1 MSHWKINRRYF
12 ISSTGSMFLLPLL
25 ESLVSPFARAAG
37 NPDPRRFIGLYM
49 SNGTYNRT
57 NDAVWYP
64 PTGPLNGDLG
74 LVLSPFAANKGDFS
88 ILKKIKMS
96 ARSLANQRVTAYN
109 KVGGG
114 HVSANTTYLSG
125 QAMTDPS
132 ANYCTVPGTSFD
144 QQYAQ
149 ISGKQ
154 GLVICGGGYQGPEDR
169 IPFGYSGILSFKSG
183 KEVQPV
189 LNPVYLYNS
198 LFAHLAPAPTPSP
211 GTAPAP
217 TPSQRAARNK
227 SILDSSLADIN
238 ELKSKVG
245 KTDNLKLDEYFTS
258 LRELEQ
264 KISSSAAPSA
274 TPTPAPLSQCSP
286 GTPPPQSLNNTDTS
300 GQMQNYGDRM
310 KAFFD
315 IIILAFKCDLVRSV
329 SFMYDSEGSD
339 RVLNAQV
346 PSSLIY
352 NGANMISAATHL
364 GIAHYSTNQNGREK
378 CITRD
383 RYYMS
388 LMMYLINGLKAAKDP
403 SGSSIL
409 DNTIILNGFAV
420 DDGSHSGGAAG
431 VPIIVAGGK
440 NFLNPGNSYDVGNYD
455 LKDLLYTFSTH
466 LNMGIPNFGGNN
478 TIVKI

>member
-25 ESLVSPFARAAG
+25 ESFVSPFARAAG
-37 NPDPRRFIGLYM
+37 SSDPRRFIALYM
-49 SNGTYNRT
+49 PNGTYNRT
-57 NDAVWYP
+57 GDAVWYP
-64 PTGPLNGDLG
+64 ATGPLSGDLG

-88 ILKKIKMS
+88 ILKYIRMS

-109 KVGGG
+109 GVGGG
-114 HVSANTTYLSG
+114 HVSANTTYLTG

-154 GLVICGGGYQGPEDR
+154 GLVLCGGGYQGPEDR
-169 IPFGYSGILSFKSG
+169 IPFGYSGILSFKNG
-183 KEVQPV
+183 KEIQPV
-189 LNPVYLYNS
+189 LNPVYLYNT
-198 LFAHLAPAPTPSP
+198 LFANLAPAPQTSP
-211 GTAPAP
+211 GA

-227 SILDSSLADIN
+227 SILDASLADIN
-238 ELKSKVG
+238 DLKSKVG
-245 KTDNLKLDEYFTS
+245 KTDNLKLDEYFTN
-258 LRELEQ
+258 LRDLEQ
-264 KISSSAAPSA
+264 KILSSA
-274 TPTPAPLSQCSP
+274 TPSAPEPISQCTP

-329 SFMYDSEGSD
+329 SFMYDAEGSD

-346 PSSLIY
+346 PSDLIY
-352 NGANMISAATHL
+352 NGVNMISAATHM

-383 RYYMS
+383 RYFMS

-440 NFLNPGNSYDVGNYD
+440 NFLNPGNSYDVSNYD
-455 LKDLLYTFSTH
+455 LKDLIYTFSTY
-466 LNMGIPNFGGNN
+466 LNMGIANFAGNN